1 MKINESKGGTLHLT
15 ESVLKNA
22 QQSVGFLKDNLNTL
36 NTDEEQK
43 EHEQPGRYIADPV
56 EYLTRGKEEK
66 FGGLP
71 VKGKEPP
78 RFSTESLET
87 KGKVK
92 KHKQPRAGNKAS
104 GSGKMPGITA
114 NRKAGITNKATGIVD
129 RTAPNK
135 MAGTADKAT
144 GISSSTVVNTAAG
157 TAANTVVNTA
167 ADTAANTVV
176 NTAADTAV
184 NTAAGA
190 AAGAATGGASIAA
203 QSVKAAKDVL
213 IAKKISAKQ
222 QIGQLQG
229 KMETV
234 RSENTS
240 PVGIKQTLTYIGAT
254 TAVLFLAMLQMAAS
268 VMFGLIGILISI
280 IEPFR
285 KYL

>member
-1 MKINESKGGTLHLT
+1 MRLQNRRKGNANT
-15 ESVLKNA
+15 EVWSY
-22 QQSVGFLKDNLNTL
+22 
-36 NTDEEQK
+36 EEQK
-43 EHEQPGRYIADPV
+43 EHEQPGRYITDPV

-92 KHKQPRAGNKAS
+92 KHKQPRTGNKAS
-104 GSGKMPGITA
+104 RSAKMPGITA

-144 GISSSTVVNTAAG
+144 GISSSTVVNTAA
-157 TAANTVVNTA
+157 
-167 ADTAANTVV
+167 
-176 NTAADTAV
+176 DTAV

-190 AAGAATGGASIAA
+190 AAGAATGGVSISA

>member
-43 EHEQPGRYIADPV
+43 EHEQPGRYITDPV

-92 KHKQPRAGNKAS
+92 KHKQPRTGNKAS
-104 GSGKMPGITA
+104 RSAKMPGITA

-167 ADTAANTVV
+167 V
-176 NTAADTAV
+176 NTAPDTAV

-190 AAGAATGGASIAA
+190 AAGAATGGVSISA

>member
-43 EHEQPGRYIADPV
+43 EHEQPGRYITDPV

-114 NRKAGITNKATGIVD
+114 NRKAGITDKATGIVD

-167 ADTAANTVV
+167 ADTA
-176 NTAADTAV
+176 V

-190 AAGAATGGASIAA
+190 AAGAATGGVSIAA

>member
-43 EHEQPGRYIADPV
+43 EHEQPGRYITDPV

-114 NRKAGITNKATGIVD
+114 NRKAGIT
-129 RTAPNK
+129 
-135 MAGTADKAT
+135 DKAT

-167 ADTAANTVV
+167 V

-190 AAGAATGGASIAA
+190 AAGAATGGVSISA